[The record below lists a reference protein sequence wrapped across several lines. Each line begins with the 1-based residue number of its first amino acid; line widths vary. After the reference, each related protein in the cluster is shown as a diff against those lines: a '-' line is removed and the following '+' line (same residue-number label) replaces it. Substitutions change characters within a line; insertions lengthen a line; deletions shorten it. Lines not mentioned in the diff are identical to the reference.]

1 MGMAAIE
8 HVLRRDRI
16 VVVTA
21 LAVLTVL
28 AWAYTLW
35 AARTMEMGEMSMS
48 GMGANM
54 GMALAP
60 AFRPWTGVDFLVMF
74 VMWAVMMVGMM
85 LPSAAPMILI
95 YTQVARQAT
104 TLGKTFVSAGWFTT
118 CSPNPANANRSAM
131 RGHASSRIPE
141 FRFFCALRSRK
152 GPTSDGSWFSLL
164 VVPR

>member
-1 MGMAAIE
+1 MAAIE

-16 VVVTA
+16 VAVTA

-35 AARTMEMGEMSMS
+35 AARTMDMGEMSMS

-85 LPSAAPMILI
+85 TPSAAPMILI
-95 YTQVARQAT
+95 YARVGRQA
-104 TLGKTFVSAGWFTT
+104 
-118 CSPNPANANRSAM
+118 
-131 RGHASSRIPE
+131 ASQGGGGIHHQCPSRCGEHLKI
-141 FRFFCALRSRK
+141 RR
-152 GPTSDGSWFSLL
+152 
-164 VVPR
+164 VVPRVVEAARPEPVH